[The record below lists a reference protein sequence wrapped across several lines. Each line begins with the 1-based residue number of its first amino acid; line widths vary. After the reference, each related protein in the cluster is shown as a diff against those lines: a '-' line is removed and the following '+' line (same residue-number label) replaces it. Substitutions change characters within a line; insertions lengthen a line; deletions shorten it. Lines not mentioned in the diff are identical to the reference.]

1 MWNPSDVTYQRH
13 QPKAN
18 EHMYFEHSIAVDS
31 WSCYKLHAAA
41 FSLFL
46 FSFSIDL
53 FSLLTFADEPY
64 FFTIYLFI
72 FDLLSD
78 LLLSPSLGA
87 LFSLSPFSLLF
98 LSFFFL
104 SIFLVCYL
112 PPSARVAMVM
122 WVFLYTGSFFQ
133 CFFFLTLTGFSFV
146 FCFWL
151 AAFLCSGCSHCFA
164 SEGLRWCSCHVCL
177 LALSFSER
185 AGGWVWLTWD
195 GQVSFSDVA

>member
-104 SIFLVCYL
+104 HFSGMLPSPFSQSCYGD
-112 PPSARVAMVM
+112 V
-122 WVFLYTGSFFQ
+122 SFFYIPGASSNV
-133 CFFFLTLTGFSFV
+133 FFFLPLLVFLLSFV
-146 FCFWL
+146 SDWL
-151 AAFLCSGCSHCFA
+151 LFYAVDAATVLPRRG
-164 SEGLRWCSCHVCL
+164 
-177 LALSFSER
+177 
-185 AGGWVWLTWD
+185 
-195 GQVSFSDVA
+195 